1 VATDDIPKIGAP
13 ATRALAGIGVDK
25 LSQLVNHSEREL
37 LALHGFG
44 PRALRILEAAMADA
58 GLSLRPDGK

>member
-13 ATRALAGIGVDK
+13 ATRALAGIGVDT

-44 PRALRILEAAMADA
+44 PRALKILEAAMADA